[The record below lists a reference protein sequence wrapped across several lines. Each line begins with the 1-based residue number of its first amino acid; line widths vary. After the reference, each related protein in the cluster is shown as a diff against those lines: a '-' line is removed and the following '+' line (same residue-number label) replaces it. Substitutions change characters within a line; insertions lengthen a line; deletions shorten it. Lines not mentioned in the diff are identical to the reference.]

1 MRHRPLECRARGHRS
16 PLPDWPIES
25 ETNHTLFDKYHHR
38 SNTARSDAS
47 ASEAPAMTMSH
58 QLFTAPDLQKQ
69 SAKRTNSAKQD
80 RTTFG
85 KRPSLHIW
93 TPPALQAASSL
104 LDSGSD
110 CRQYIRPLMRP
121 STRALMTFARR
132 GLTTITVSEPPRG
145 LSGSF
150 CAGLTCFHQQL
161 RSSNPGGFYLL
172 DLDHG

>member
-1 MRHRPLECRARGHRS
+1 MA
-16 PLPDWPIES
+16 
-25 ETNHTLFDKYHHR
+25 
-38 SNTARSDAS
+38 
-47 ASEAPAMTMSH
+47 
-58 QLFTAPDLQKQ
+58 
-69 SAKRTNSAKQD
+69 
-80 RTTFG
+80 
-85 KRPSLHIW
+85 SLHIW

-132 GLTTITVSEPPRG
+132 GLITLTVSEPPRG

-150 CAGLTCFHQQL
+150 CAGLTYFHQQL
-161 RSSNPGGFYLL
+161 RSSNPGGVYLL

>member
-1 MRHRPLECRARGHRS
+1 MPSSFFFFLMIRRPPRS
-16 PLPDWPIES
+16 
-25 ETNHTLFDKYHHR
+25 TLFPYTTLFR
-38 SNTARSDAS
+38 SISSPIKPQRGLTRQRQKL
-47 ASEAPAMTMSH
+47 PAVTMSH
-58 QLFTAPDLQKQ
+58 QLFTPPDLQKQ